1 MNEDAE
7 HEEKEGKA
15 VGFALGDIYFV
26 LFRHKWMIILFA
38 AMGVLG
44 AMAVFVIKPPR
55 YRSEAKLY
63 IRYVVQAKALTLP
76 GSDAPT
82 RSLEG
87 EGASI
92 LKTEAQILKSLDVA
106 QQVVEAVGAEKI
118 LGVAGGSTNRDQ
130 AAGRVLGFMEVVP
143 SPEGNLISVFYEH
156 LNPEV
161 AQEVLRKIIVAYVK
175 KHKEMHQTAGIFG
188 DFVSQETERLRSD
201 LAQTE
206 KELKAAKSKAGV
218 TSLEDD
224 KKSWAMQISR
234 IREDLFSA
242 QAELAERQ
250 AILEEGTSQVTSLVP
265 GSLETTNVE
274 PQIPLE
280 QVNEYKKVC
289 ARLDRLSQR
298 EQELLFQFTEN
309 SSFVKEVQEQIAE
322 IEKLKQKLE
331 KEHLRLAS
339 LVISPSRLAGQTAG
353 IPVDP
358 SIGLVQVKALKLKIE
373 TLNSQMGQVQAE
385 AARADEMEGT
395 IVELQRKKDLQEA
408 DLKYFAAN
416 LDQARIDDA
425 LGSGKAPNIG
435 ILQSPSLPVKGWSK
449 PFKKKVTMVAVIPA
463 ACGLALAFLI
473 EFFLDRSVKRPG
485 EVETK
490 LRLPL
495 FISIPDIRRNGY
507 GRQAQAPGK
516 NRLRLNDANADAAGK
531 GSPEATGVMP
541 VVARNLNDPLRRY
554 YEGLRERLIVHFEVR
569 NLTQKPKLV
578 AVTSCGQGAGV
589 TSIAAGLA
597 ASLSETG
604 DGNVLLVDMSA
615 EQVASQ
621 QFYKGKPGCGLD
633 DALASE
639 TMQSALVQTKLY
651 VATERV
657 EDDNSPRVLPNRF
670 ASLMPRLKASDY
682 DYIIF
687 DLPPVSQTSMT
698 PRVARLMDM
707 VLLVIE
713 SEKTNQD
720 VVKRVSS
727 LLAESQANVSAVL
740 NKTRT
745 YIPAWLHQEFL
756 NEP

>member
-7 HEEKEGKA
+7 HEEKEGQA
-15 VGFALGDIYFV
+15 GRLNLGDIYFV
-26 LFRHKWMIILFA
+26 LFRQKWTIILFTA
-38 AMGVLG
+38 VGVLG
-44 AMAVFVIKPPR
+44 TIAVFAIKPPR

-63 IRYVVQAKALTLP
+63 IRYVAQAKALTPP

-82 RSLEG
+82 RSPEG

-106 QQVVEAVGAEKI
+106 QQVVEAVGADKI
-118 LGVAGGSTNRDQ
+118 LGEAGGGTNRDQ
-130 AAGRVLGFMEVVP
+130 AAGRVLGLMDVVP
-143 SPEGNLISVFYEH
+143 SPDGSVISVFFEH
-156 LNPEV
+156 PDPEV
-161 AQEVLRKIIVAYVK
+161 TQEVLRKIIVAYVK
-175 KHKEMHQTAGIFG
+175 KHKEMHQTTGIFG
-188 DFVSQETERLRSD
+188 DFVSQETERIRSD

-206 KELKAAKSKAGV
+206 KELRAAKNKAGV
-218 TSLEDD
+218 TSLEEA
-224 KKSWAMQISR
+224 KKAWTGQISK

-250 AILEEGTSQVTSLVP
+250 AVLGEATSLVS
-265 GSLETTNVE
+265 GSPETTNTE
-274 PQIPLE
+274 SQIPLE
-280 QVNEYKKVC
+280 QVNEYKKIC
-289 ARLDRLSQR
+289 ARLDRLSQK

-309 SSFVKEVQEQIAE
+309 STFVQGVREQIVE
-322 IEKLKQKLE
+322 TESLKKKLE
-331 KEHLRLAS
+331 KEYPRLAS
-339 LVISPSRLAGQTAG
+339 LAVSSPRLAGQTAG
-353 IPVDP
+353 ISVDP
-358 SIGLVQVKALKLKIE
+358 SVGLVQVKALKLKIE
-373 TLNSQMGQVQAE
+373 ILNSQLSQVQAE

-395 IVELQRKKDLQEA
+395 ILELQRKKDLQEA

-416 LDQARIDDA
+416 LDQSRIEDA
-425 LGSGKAPNIG
+425 LGSGKSPNIG
-435 ILQSPSLPVKGWSK
+435 ILQSPSPPVKGWSK

-463 ACGLALAFLI
+463 ACGFALAFLI

-495 FISIPDIRRNGY
+495 FISIPDIRRNGH
-507 GRQAQAPGK
+507 RRLAQAAGRD
-516 NRLRLNDANADAAGK
+516 RLRLNDANGDAASK
-531 GSPEATGVMP
+531 ASAEAAGMMA
-541 VVARNLNDPLRRY
+541 VAAWNLNAPLRRY

-578 AVTSCGQGAGV
+578 AVTSCRQGAGV

-633 DALASE
+633 DALAGE
-639 TMQSALVQTKLY
+639 TMQSALVQAKLY
-651 VATERV
+651 VATEQV
-657 EDDNSPRVLPNRF
+657 EGNNPSRVLPNRF

-745 YIPAWLHQEFL
+745 YVPAWLHQEFL